1 MNTKW
6 IADRDRSH
14 DGVFF
19 IVWQKEESVRGR
31 YQVPSAR
38 DPPSACLL
46 TGHPQTSCTKASRP
60 WEGVCA
66 QREGLQPNLPAG
78 QLGLHG
84 PQPPPPPP
92 SLCSSTAQDAVSE
105 ASGSRTRSQDPS
117 MCFSETEEAGSKPR
131 CGRAL
136 RRNPACETHLGGRW
150 ALPPSKL
157 PPGAALGKGRQTRS
171 SQGWEVLEE
180 PLVLRAS
187 GASADTR
194 LADPGDS
201 GQPTSSPRKQE
212 RRPQGSSPGPL
223 LSKAANHLAPGSES
237 VLFH

>member
-19 IVWQKEESVRGR
+19 IVWQKEESARGR
-31 YQVPSAR
+31 YQVPSAG

-46 TGHPQTSCTKASRP
+46 TGQPQTSCTKASRP
-60 WEGVCA
+60 CEGVLCTRRA
-66 QREGLQPNLPAG
+66 AA
-78 QLGLHG
+78 
-84 PQPPPPPP
+84 QPPCWAAGSARTPASP
-92 SLCSSTAQDAVSE
+92 SALVSLLQHRPGCSE
-105 ASGSRTRSQDPS
+105 ASAPRTRSEDPS
-117 MCFSETEEAGSKPR
+117 MCFLETEEAGSRPR

-136 RRNPACETHLGGRW
+136 RRNPACQTNPGGRW
-150 ALPPSKL
+150 ALPPSNL
-157 PPGAALGKGRQTRS
+157 PPGAALGRGRQTRS
-171 SQGWEVLEE
+171 PQGWEVQEE
-180 PLVLRAS
+180 PLALRAS

-212 RRPQGSSPGPL
+212 RRPQSSSPWPL
-223 LSKAANHLAPGSES
+223 LSRAANHLAPGSES